1 MAKNDRSAGDNSI
14 AMTAKRM
21 AELEK
26 DASKRSVILPNIQSD
41 DREVETGP
49 IKIKKIE
56 CLNEFV
62 AVLVTTVESSIT
74 LTENAR
80 FKNEGIVVGVG
91 PGLPD
96 GNGGRTASQLAL
108 GDSVLFKDNNVALQL
123 DPDNGFYKG
132 KRIII
137 ISEKSLICKLPKKE
151 FTIVEQN
158 A

>member
-1 MAKNDRSAGDNSI
+1 MAKNDNSVT
-14 AMTAKRM
+14 MTAKRM

-26 DASKRSVILPNIQSD
+26 DASKRSVILPSITAEE
-41 DREVETGP
+41 REVETGP

-62 AVLVTTVESSIT
+62 AVLVTTVESSIQ
-74 LTENAR
+74 LTENSR
-80 FKNEGIVVGVG
+80 FKNEGMVVGVG

-108 GDSVLFKDNNVALQL
+108 GDTVLFKDNNVALQL
-123 DPDNGFYKG
+123 DPDSGFYKG

-137 ISEKSLICKLPKKE
+137 ISEKSLICKLPVKE
-151 FTIVEQN
+151 FMIVEQN